1 MNHTA
6 HPPLAEWLENIP
18 YGPPTL
24 KRCQLLSDKGEAGTG
39 RRWFVVRPHK
49 RWPQPYNCLAPGLY
63 AEAAITRHV
72 GLLRGGDRSA
82 LFHEQRLGGSQPAE
96 ALPPVVA
103 YCQLLTA
110 ANHLSAAYEELRA
123 WDIIPSSV
131 PPVPLL
137 IMTR

>member
-1 MNHTA
+1 MRE
-6 HPPLAEWLENIP
+6 LAETNARL
-18 YGPPTL
+18 
-24 KRCQLLSDKGEAGTG
+24 RC
-39 RRWFVVRPHK
+39 
-49 RWPQPYNCLAPGLY
+49 
-63 AEAAITRHV
+63 V

-82 LFHEQRLGGSQPAE
+82 LFHEQRLRADDG

-123 WDIIPSSV
+123 FDIFRTSV
-131 PPVPLL
+131 PPIPLL